1 MHGCGRGWKQDWLA
15 VSVKRGVLPERG
27 EAVLEPSSHL
37 ASVSP
42 GKHDVYR
49 AHDHLTTS
57 QTVVRTRQKL
67 PAPPLGTEFWST
79 GRHLRTANREETL
92 RVLVCKPK
100 FCGDSNVDT
109 DIVDYIK
116 SLFDGMKLGIINLG
130 LKRGEGVLFLHLHGV
145 QGMDNNGSARCR
157 MPKKPPRLPQLQSNW
172 KRALNSSSVPGS
184 VSRNPI
190 WQKIQ
195 AQRARLAAE
204 VLEWMKTMVSL
215 CDHLMHCA
223 RSPCV
228 IVTAR
233 SSPTICFG
241 LHRYSIR
248 CNRPAQRCIS
258 SRQMTDNIFE
268 VETTALAH
276 VACSTSDSGICLKV
290 FFCLC
295 VSLCQSLLDLPR
307 I

>member
-1 MHGCGRGWKQDWLA
+1 
-15 VSVKRGVLPERG
+15 
-27 EAVLEPSSHL
+27 
-37 ASVSP
+37 
-42 GKHDVYR
+42 
-49 AHDHLTTS
+49 
-57 QTVVRTRQKL
+57 
-67 PAPPLGTEFWST
+67 
-79 GRHLRTANREETL
+79 
-92 RVLVCKPK
+92 
-100 FCGDSNVDT
+100 
-109 DIVDYIK
+109 
-116 SLFDGMKLGIINLG
+116 
-130 LKRGEGVLFLHLHGV
+130 
-145 QGMDNNGSARCR
+145 MDNNGSARCR

-184 VSRNPI
+184 ASRNPI

-195 AQRARLAAE
+195 AQRARLAAD

-215 CDHLMHCA
+215 CDHLMQCA

-233 SSPTICFG
+233 SSLTICFG

-258 SRQMTDNIFE
+258 SRQMSDNIFE
-268 VETTALAH
+268 VETTAVAH

-295 VSLCQSLLDLPR
+295 VSLCQLLLDLPR
-307 I
+307 IREGGATRVHVSIIAHDFKQQQTEVLSLQEKPEDNFSWPEVSDKASLRVASCLPWLSMASCFGHHYRHCCTRLLANCSLCLCR